1 MKKIILIATLVCWTV
16 GMAAQNPK
24 GCLSIKPMAGVNIST
39 FANGTE
45 GMYHTKVG
53 FTGGVEMEY
62 GVNDWLGLSLG
73 MLYSEQGAK
82 VDGTIQLL
90 YMYDQDQVEKY
101 ITASQLEGKLK
112 CNYLNLPLM
121 ANIYIP
127 VVKGLALKAGVQMG
141 ILTSDKMAVEAMT
154 VIAKVP
160 SQGNN
165 NQFRYV
171 DSSNP
176 DTQVMNQ
183 KVSVSDVC
191 KSIDL
196 GIPVGLSYE
205 YKNISLDA
213 RYYFGLTK
221 IDKTENPDNAQ
232 NRYLSITLGYR
243 FHL

>member
-1 MKKIILIATLVCWTV
+1 MKKILLIATLACWTV

-24 GCLSIKPMAGVNIST
+24 GGLSIKPMAGVNIST

-45 GMYHTKVG
+45 GMYHTKAG

-62 GVNDWLGLSLG
+62 GVNNWLGLSLG
-73 MLYSEQGAK
+73 ALYSEQGAK
-82 VDGTIQLL
+82 VDGTLQALFIDDLGEQ
-90 YMYDQDQVEKY
+90 YV
-101 ITASQLEGKLK
+101 TASQMKGKLK
-112 CNYLNLPLM
+112 CKYLNLPLM

-127 VVKGLALKAGVQMG
+127 AIKGLALKAGVQMG
-141 ILTSDKMAVEAMT
+141 ILTSDKMAVEALV

-160 SQGNN
+160 SLDNN
-165 NQFRYV
+165 NQMRYIDV
-171 DSSNP
+171 SNP
-176 DTQVMNQ
+176 DTQVVNQ
-183 KVSVSDVC
+183 NVSMSDVC
-191 KSIDL
+191 KSIDW

-205 YKNISLDA
+205 YKNISLDT

>member
-1 MKKIILIATLVCWTV
+1 MKKITLIATLACWAV

-24 GCLSIKPMAGVNIST
+24 GGLSIKPMAGINIST
-39 FANGTE
+39 LANGTE

-62 GVNDWLGLSLG
+62 GVNNWLGLSLG

-82 VDGTIQLL
+82 VDGTLQALL
-90 YMYDQDQVEKY
+90 IDDMGGQYV
-101 ITASQLEGKLK
+101 TASQMEGKLK

-127 VVKGLALKAGVQMG
+127 AIKGLALKTGVQMG
-141 ILTSDKMAVEAMT
+141 ILTSDKMAVEALT
-154 VIAKVP
+154 VI
-160 SQGNN
+160 
-165 NQFRYV
+165 
-171 DSSNP
+171 SSNP
-176 DTQVMNQ
+176 DTEALKQN
-183 KVSVSDVC
+183 VSVSDVC

-196 GIPVGLSYE
+196 GIPIGLSYE

>member
-1 MKKIILIATLVCWTV
+1 MKKIVLLVALTCWTV
-16 GMAAQNPK
+16 GIAAQNPK

-39 FANGTE
+39 LANGTE

-62 GVNDWLGLSLG
+62 GVNNWLGLSLG
-73 MLYSEQGAK
+73 MFYSEQGAK
-82 VDGTIQLL
+82 VDGTIYALFMDDMGEQ
-90 YMYDQDQVEKY
+90 YV
-101 ITASQLEGKLK
+101 TASQMEGKLK

-127 VVKGLALKAGVQMG
+127 AIKGLALKTGVQMG
-141 ILTSDKMAVEAMT
+141 FLTSDKMAVEALT

-160 SQGNN
+160 SQDNN
-165 NQFRYV
+165 NQWRYV
-171 DSSNP
+171 DTSNP
-176 DTQVMNQ
+176 DTQVVNQ
-183 KVSVSDVC
+183 NVSMSDVC

-213 RYYFGLTK
+213 RYYVGLTK

>member
-1 MKKIILIATLVCWTV
+1 MKKIILIATLACWTV

-24 GCLSIKPMAGVNIST
+24 GGLSIKPMAGINIST
-39 FANGTE
+39 LANGTE

-62 GVNDWLGLSLG
+62 GVNNWLGLSLG

-82 VDGTIQLL
+82 VDGTLQALL
-90 YMYDQDQVEKY
+90 IDDMGGQYV
-101 ITASQLEGKLK
+101 TVSQMEGKLK

-127 VVKGLALKAGVQMG
+127 AIKGLALKTGVQMG
-141 ILTSDKMAVEAMT
+141 ILTSDKMAVEALT
-154 VIAKVP
+154 VIAKIP
-160 SQGNN
+160 SQDNS
-165 NQFRYV
+165 NQMRYV

-176 DTQVMNQ
+176 DTEALKQN
-183 KVSVSDVC
+183 VSVSDVC

-196 GIPVGLSYE
+196 GIPIGLSYE

-232 NRYLSITLGYR
+232 NRYLSITLGNR